1 MAKTRINVSL
11 DQDLAEFA
19 KVFAAE
25 NRTSVAD
32 IVTQYLL
39 ALKRRVEG
47 EHMETILS
55 HRAFEKAMVKVQGR
69 LRNGTAQCDIPMMRF
84 TRYDRFHKEAL
95 SNF

>member
-1 MAKTRINVSL
+1 MAKTRLNVSL

-32 IVTQYLL
+32 LVTQYLL

-47 EHMETILS
+47 ENIEKILMHPAFQQAMED
-55 HRAFEKAMVKVQGR
+55 
-69 LRNGTAQCDIPMMRF
+69 AQAKLQSGAAQWHS
-84 TRYDRFHKEAL
+84 YDEVFGG
-95 SNF
+95 

>member
-1 MAKTRINVSL
+1 MHKTRINVSL

-32 IVTQYLL
+32 MVTQYLL

-47 EHMETILS
+47 ESMEKILA
-55 HRAFEKAMVKVQGR
+55 HPIFQQAMEDAQAK
-69 LRNGTAQCDIPMMRF
+69 LRTGTAQWHS
-84 TRYDRFHKEAL
+84 YDEVFGD
-95 SNF
+95 

>member
-1 MAKTRINVSL
+1 MHKTRLNVSL

-32 IVTQYLL
+32 MVTQYLL

-47 EHMETILS
+47 ESMEKILA
-55 HRAFEKAMVKVQGR
+55 HPIFQQAMEDAQAKLRA
-69 LRNGTAQCDIPMMRF
+69 GTAQWHS
-84 TRYDRFHKEAL
+84 YDEVFGD
-95 SNF
+95 

>member
-1 MAKTRINVSL
+1 MPKTRLNVSL

-32 IVTQYLL
+32 MVTQYLL

-47 EHMETILS
+47 EYAEKILS
-55 HRAFEKAMVKVQGR
+55 HPAFQQAMEDVQAK
-69 LRNGTAQCDIPMMRF
+69 LRTGTAQWHS
-84 TRYDRFHKEAL
+84 YDEVFGD
-95 SNF
+95 